1 MDGELTRLDPAHKT
15 VMRIEIIL
23 TALPVLVGAIV
34 LEILGIVPWRGVFV
48 GPVVVIAVLL
58 VGMVPLRRYLARG
71 YDMASDRLRVVR
83 GLLFRHDTVVPFGRV
98 QHIDVEQGP
107 LERMFDIARLILHTA
122 GTHNSSVVLPG
133 LKHADALAM
142 REAIRARI
150 KRDTM

>member
-1 MDGELTRLDPAHKT
+1 MDGELTQLDPAHKT
-15 VMRIEIIL
+15 VMRIEI
-23 TALPVLVGAIV
+23 ALVTLPFLVAAV
-34 LEILGIVPWRGVFV
+34 VMEIADLAPWKGVFV

-58 VGMVPLRRYLARG
+58 IAMVPLRRYLARG

-83 GLLFRHDTVVPFGRV
+83 GLMFKHDTVVPFGRV

-107 LERMFDIARLILHTA
+107 LERAFDIARLVLHTA
-122 GTHNSSVVLPG
+122 GTHNSSVTLPG

-142 REAIRARI
+142 REAIRSHI

>member
-23 TALPVLVGAIV
+23 MALPVLVGAIV
-34 LEILGIVPWRGVFV
+34 LELLDILPWRGVFV
-48 GPVVVIAVLL
+48 GPVLVIAAILILL
-58 VGMVPLRRYLARG
+58 VPLRRYLARG

-133 LKHADALAM
+133 LKHEDALAM
-142 REAIRARI
+142 REEIRARI